1 MSNPRDPK
9 ASKAA
14 CGTWRGVVVLL
25 AGAAATLTQ
34 VPAQAADAQ
43 AGREKSAV
51 CAVCHGS
58 NGMGLAPDVPHL
70 AAQPA
75 IYLAA
80 QLRAFRSGARK
91 HEVMAVMAR
100 PLSDAD
106 IDNLA
111 AWYNSIQIEI
121 KHVP

>member
-1 MSNPRDPK
+1 VNARD
-9 ASKAA
+9 
-14 CGTWRGVVVLL
+14 LL
-25 AGAAATLTQ
+25 APRGALRRAAALRVGAAAVCLGL
-34 VPAQAADAQ
+34 AQASAFAADVQ

-51 CAVCHGS
+51 CSVCHGA
-58 NGMGLAPDVPHL
+58 NGMGQAPDVPHL

-80 QLRAFRSGARK
+80 QLKAFRSGARK
-91 HEVMAVMAR
+91 HEVMAVMAK

-121 KHVP
+121 KPVP

>member
-1 MSNPRDPK
+1 MIAPQGALRHL
-9 ASKAA
+9 AS
-14 CGTWRGVVVLL
+14 LL
-25 AGAAATLTQ
+25 AGAATILALG
-34 VPAQAADAQ
+34 PAQAADIQ
-43 AGREKSAV
+43 AGREKSAA
-51 CAVCHGS
+51 CAVCHGA

-80 QLRAFRSGARK
+80 QLKAFRGGARK
-91 HEVMAVMAR
+91 HEVMAVMAK

-111 AWYNSIQIEI
+111 AWYSSIQIEI

>member
-1 MSNPRDPK
+1 M
-9 ASKAA
+9 A
-14 CGTWRGVVVLL
+14 
-25 AGAAATLTQ
+25 
-34 VPAQAADAQ
+34 PAQAADAE
-43 AGREKSAV
+43 AGREKSGL
-51 CAVCHGS
+51 CAVCHGA

-80 QLRAFRSGARK
+80 QLRAFRGGSRK

-111 AWYNSIQIEI
+111 AWYSSIQIEV
-121 KHVP
+121 KALP

>member
-1 MSNPRDPK
+1 VTRADLKAPRGG
-9 ASKAA
+9 AVS
-14 CGTWRGVVVLL
+14 R
-25 AGAAATLTQ
+25 AAALVTGAVLAL
-34 VPAQAADAQ
+34 AQAPAFAADVQ
-43 AGREKSAV
+43 AGREKAAA
-51 CAVCHGS
+51 CAVCHGP

-80 QLRAFRSGARK
+80 QLKAFRSGARK
-91 HEVMAVMAR
+91 HEVMAVMAK

-106 IDNLA
+106 IENLA